1 MNTTLY
7 PSPEAFT
14 TLASEWNPL
23 LHQTASDTPF
33 LTLEYQRTWWQH
45 FGGDNPL
52 RLYAFRDQGGV
63 LRGLAPLFVGRSSG
77 QRKLYLVGCA
87 EIRDELD
94 VSDYLDLIAAP
105 GCEQP
110 VCNALLDAIVQPD
123 APAWD
128 AIELRDLPANSPTLD
143 ILSALAQARGWHV
156 EKTAPAVC
164 PVVHLPDT
172 WEGYLGL
179 LDKKERHE
187 LRRKIR
193 RAEQFEDPVTLAI
206 TSDEAALDADLDA
219 FIELMIK
226 SRRDKADFMTGT
238 MRSFFHTIGH
248 AAQAAGWLQLSFI
261 QVGGVNAAAYLN
273 FDYQGRLLVYNS
285 GLDPLNF
292 QSLSPGIVL
301 MGWLIQRAI
310 ESKHAV
316 FDFLRGDE
324 DYKYRLGGQD
334 TPVYTLYIK
343 RTE

>member
-7 PSPEAFT
+7 QTPEAFT
-14 TLASEWNPL
+14 ALAAEWNPL
-23 LHQTASDTPF
+23 LHQTTSDTIF
-33 LTLEYQRTWWQH
+33 LTLEYQRIWWQH

-52 RLYAFRDQGGV
+52 LIVAFRDEGGA
-63 LRGLAPLFVGRSSG
+63 LRGLAPLFIGRKSG

-105 GCEQP
+105 GYEQP
-110 VCNALLDAIVQPD
+110 VFNALLDAIVQPN

-128 AIELRDLPANSPTLD
+128 ALELRDLPAHSPTLD
-143 ILSALAQARGWHV
+143 GLSALAQARGWQV

-164 PVVHLPDT
+164 PVIHLPDT
-172 WEGYLGL
+172 WEGYLSL

-193 RAEQFEDPVTLAI
+193 RAEQFEDPVTLYVTA
-206 TSDEAALDADLDA
+206 DEAVLDTDLDA

-226 SRRDKADFMTGT
+226 SRRDKAEFMTDT
-238 MRSFFHTIGH
+238 MRSFFHTLGH
-248 AAQAAGWLQLSFI
+248 AAHKAGWLHLSFI
-261 QVGGVNAAAYLN
+261 QVGGVKAATYLN
-273 FDYQGRLLVYNS
+273 FDYQGRVMVYNS

-292 QSLSPGIVL
+292 QALSPGIVL

-310 ESKHAV
+310 ESQHAV
-316 FDFLRGDE
+316 FDFLRGNE

-334 TPVYTLYIK
+334 TPVYQLCIE
-343 RTE
+343 R